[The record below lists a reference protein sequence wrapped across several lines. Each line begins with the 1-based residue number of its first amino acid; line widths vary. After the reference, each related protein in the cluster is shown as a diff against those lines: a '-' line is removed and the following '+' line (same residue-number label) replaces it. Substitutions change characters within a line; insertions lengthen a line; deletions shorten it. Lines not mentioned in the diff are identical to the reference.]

1 MGYGSFDEY
10 GGFYGENTRKRR
22 VPKLVIGGIAGII
35 LLLVLILV
43 VWRGTRSDSVSDGEG
58 GVSQLFTRS
67 TSVPTPVPTID
78 AYLAAQTLTEATKRW
93 TVRQTI
99 GVDCLL
105 SVCNQR
111 VALDVTFFH
120 EDLLEAIV
128 LNELANQSLTLYDQK
143 LASWQQ
149 RLQVQEQ
156 LPFLLQ
162 VKVGG
167 RTGPLRSEMRL
178 GPMEQTTSLVT
189 MRRSSYALADWDDFT
204 LDYPLALTPRTRHQ
218 GYLFF
223 PRFDAINQ
231 PVVDFAGDRSFR
243 IELRVNP
250 DLYSDKEVVVW
261 NFPLIGENSDPFDAT
276 TFPEED
282 IPLEE
287 IISIVETIV
296 QLAQGQ

>member
-1 MGYGSFDEY
+1 MGYDDFGEY
-10 GGFYGENTRKRR
+10 DSFYGESPRKKR
-22 VPKLVIGGIAGII
+22 VPKLLLGGIVGLFLILAVI
-35 LLLVLILV
+35 LL
-43 VWRGTRSDSVSDGEG
+43 VWRGGHSNDSNDGDG
-58 GVSQLFTRS
+58 GISQLFTRS
-67 TSVPTPVPTID
+67 TPIPTPLPTID
-78 AYLAAQTLTEATKRW
+78 AHLAAQTLTEATKQW

-111 VALDVTFFH
+111 VFLDVTFFH

-128 LNELANQSLTLYDQK
+128 LNNFANQSPTEYDLELTSL
-143 LASWQQ
+143 QQ
-149 RLQVQEQ
+149 RLQVQGQ

-167 RTGPLRSEMRL
+167 RTGPLRSKMLL
-178 GPMEQTTSLVT
+178 GPMEETASLIT
-189 MRRSSYALADWDDFT
+189 MRRTSYALADWDDFT
-204 LDYPLALTPRTRHQ
+204 LDRPLDLTPQTQHQ

-223 PRFDAINQ
+223 PRFDGTNQ

-243 IELRVNP
+243 IELRVNSE
-250 DLYSDKEVVVW
+250 LYSDKEVVVW
-261 NFPLIGENSDPFDAT
+261 NFPLIDAGDSSDT
-276 TFPEED
+276 TTYPEED

-287 IISIVETIV
+287 IVNLVETII

>member
-1 MGYGSFDEY
+1 M
-10 GGFYGENTRKRR
+10 
-22 VPKLVIGGIAGII
+22 
-35 LLLVLILV
+35 
-43 VWRGTRSDSVSDGEG
+43 
-58 GVSQLFTRS
+58 
-67 TSVPTPVPTID
+67 PTVD
-78 AYLAAQTLTEATKRW
+78 AHLAAQTLTEAAKQW

-111 VALDVTFFH
+111 VYLDVTFFH

-128 LNELANQSLTLYDQK
+128 LNNFANQSPTEYDQE
-143 LASWQQ
+143 LISLQQ
-149 RLQVQEQ
+149 RLQVQGQ

-162 VKVGG
+162 VRVGG
-167 RTGPLRSEMRL
+167 RTGPLRSKMLL
-178 GPMEQTTSLVT
+178 GPMEETTSLIT
-189 MRRSSYALADWDDFT
+189 MRRTSYALADWDGFT
-204 LDYPLALTPRTRHQ
+204 LDRPLDLTPQTQHQ

-223 PRFDAINQ
+223 PRIDASNQ

-250 DLYSDKEVVVW
+250 ELYSDKEVVVW
-261 NFPLIGENSDPFDAT
+261 NFPLLDASAPSDAT

-287 IISIVETIV
+287 IVNIVETII